1 MSKMLYITYMNKEL
15 RKGLRTWI
23 EIDKK
28 AIKHNYDVFRSLIP
42 QKSKLLAVVKS
53 NAYGHSLIDFSK
65 EIVKNGADFL
75 GVDSIVEGLALRREG
90 IKTPILVLGYT
101 LPELFFDAIEKNI
114 SITVSSFDTIS
125 EIKKLDKKIKDKIKV
140 HIKVDTGMC
149 RHGFLLQDM
158 NKVIREIKSLKN
170 IEVEGLFTHFSTA
183 KDPAFPNY
191 TKKQIKEFNI
201 WVEAFKKAG
210 FNPIVHA
217 SATSG
222 TIVFPEAIFDI
233 VRVGIGLYGVWPSRE
248 TENAFSNKFSLK
260 PVLSWKTI
268 IGEIKK
274 VSKGSRVGYDGTE
287 ILEKDSTIAICP
299 VGYWHGFLRELSC
312 KAKVLVK
319 GKKAKVLGRVCMDII
334 MIDISDIKGVRVG
347 DEVVII
353 GKSGKEQIDVD
364 EISSIISGS
373 SYEFLTRINP
383 LIKKFYL

>member
-1 MSKMLYITYMNKEL
+1 MLYIKGMQKKL

-42 QKSKLLAVVKS
+42 KETKLLAVVKS

-65 EIVKNGADFL
+65 EIIKNGADFL
-75 GVDSIVEGLALRREG
+75 GVDSIVEGLALRKEG
-90 IKTPILVLGYT
+90 INIPILVLGYT
-101 LPELFFDAIEKNI
+101 LPELFNDAIDKNI

-125 EIKKLDKKIKDKIKV
+125 EIKKLKINSKGILKIHV
-140 HIKVDTGMC
+140 KVDTGMC
-149 RHGFLLQDM
+149 RHGFLLKDLK
-158 NKVIREIKSLKN
+158 KVVKEIKSLKD
-170 IEVEGLFTHFSTA
+170 IEVEGLYTHFSTA
-183 KDPAFPNY
+183 KDPSSPSY

-201 WVEAFKKAG
+201 WIDAFKKAG
-210 FNPIVHA
+210 FKPIIHA
-217 SATSG
+217 SATSAV
-222 TIVFPEAIFDI
+222 IVFPEAMFDM
-233 VRVGIGLYGVWPSRE
+233 VRVGIGLYGVWPSKE
-248 TENAFSNKFSLK
+248 TESAFNNKFTLK

-274 VSKGSRVGYDGTE
+274 IPKGSRVGYDGTE

-299 VGYWHGFLRELSC
+299 IGYWHGFLRELSC
-312 KAKVLVK
+312 KAKVLVN

-334 MIDISDIKGVRVG
+334 IIDISNIKGIKVG

-353 GKSGKEQIDVD
+353 GKSFKKQISVD

>member
-1 MSKMLYITYMNKEL
+1 MNKEL

-28 AIKHNYDVFRSLIP
+28 AIKHNYDVFRSIIP

-125 EIKKLDKKIKDKIKV
+125 KINKLKNSSNNLLKV
-140 HIKVDTGMC
+140 HIKVDTGMY
-149 RHGFLLQDM
+149 RHGFLLKDM
-158 NKVIREIKSLKN
+158 NKVVKEIKNLKN

-191 TKKQIKEFNI
+191 TKKQIKEFNV

-210 FNPIVHA
+210 FKPIVHA

-222 TIVFPEAIFDI
+222 TIVFPEAIFDM

-248 TENAFSNKFSLK
+248 TENSFNNKISLE
-260 PVLSWKTI
+260 PALSWKTI

-274 VSKGSRVGYDGTE
+274 VSKGSKIGYDGTE
-287 ILEKDSTIAICP
+287 TLEKDSTIGICP
-299 VGYWHGFLRELSC
+299 VGYWHGFFRDLSC
-312 KAKVLVK
+312 KARVLVK
-319 GKKAKVLGRVCMDII
+319 GKKAKLLGRVCMDII
-334 MIDISDIKGVRVG
+334 IIDISNIKGVKVG

-353 GKSGKEQIDVD
+353 GKSGKEQIIVD
-364 EISSIISGS
+364 DISTITGGS

-383 LIKKFYL
+383 LIKKFYI